1 MSTRVKQNK
10 TSQLIKEEQI
20 NFSLEEVKKK
30 LDKYKKALQIKDKQL
45 SDIKKNN
52 NNCQKTLR

>member
-1 MSTRVKQNK
+1 MGTRVKQNK

>member
-20 NFSLEEVKKK
+20 NFSLEEVEKK

-52 NNCQKTLR
+52 NNCPKTLR

>member
-10 TSQLIKEEQI
+10 TSQLIKEEQS
-20 NFSLEEVKKK
+20 NFSLEEVEKK
-30 LDKYKKALQIKDKQL
+30 LDKYKKALQIKNKQL

>member
-20 NFSLEEVKKK
+20 NFSLEEVEKK

>member
-20 NFSLEEVKKK
+20 NFSLEEVEKK
-30 LDKYKKALQIKDKQL
+30 LDKYKKALQIKNKQL

>member
-1 MSTRVKQNK
+1 MSTRVRQNN

-20 NFSLEEVKKK
+20 NFSLEDVEKK
-30 LDKYKKALQIKDKQL
+30 LDEYKKALQIKDKQL